1 MANLRL
7 PMLFLLLLSFEKL
20 VLSVDAEKYSRRDFP
35 PDFVFGSGTSAYQY
49 EGAAFEDGRTPSIWD
64 TATHSGNIYRGN
76 GDIACDGYHKYKEDI
91 QLMAETGLEAYR
103 FSISWSRLIPN
114 GRGPVN
120 PKGLEYY
127 NNVINELLKHGIQP
141 YATLTH
147 DDIPQSIEDEYEG
160 WLSRKIVSDF
170 TAFADL
176 CFREFGDRVLFWTTV
191 NEANIFVLGGYDW
204 GAIPPQRCSRP
215 FGIWNC
221 SRGDSS
227 LEPYIAGHNILLAH
241 ASAVRLYKKKYQGVQ
256 HGSIG
261 INIYTFHFVPFTNA
275 TEDVIAAERA
285 KRFFIGWIVDP
296 LVFGDYPEIVKKHA
310 GTRIPA
316 FTEHEREQVKGSFDF
331 IGLNHYMTSY
341 VTDKSS
347 SLERNS
353 SDFFADMAV
362 QMMVG
367 DVHGDTPPGEYPF
380 EPSGLA
386 GILEY
391 FKQFYGNPP
400 IHIHE
405 NGQRTQRNTT
415 LNDTG
420 RVKYL
425 HGYIGSVLDALRNGS
440 NTKGYFQWSFL
451 DVFELVDGYE
461 SAYGLYYVDLD
472 DKDLKRYPKLSSH
485 WYSNFLKGKTISL
498 DFTLNIEKSTYHFS
512 Q

>member
-127 NNVINELLKHGIQP
+127 NNVINELLKH
-141 YATLTH
+141 
-147 DDIPQSIEDEYEG
+147 
-160 WLSRKIVSDF
+160 
-170 TAFADL
+170 
-176 CFREFGDRVLFWTTV
+176 
-191 NEANIFVLGGYDW
+191 GGYDW